1 MGYPDPPDFRSGEPL
16 AAWFLI
22 NLGEGRTLGVAT
34 QGETANKRIQRALNE
49 YSAGRSS
56 VFGAPL
62 TVDGIIGDRTLA
74 ALEVAAREHEAA
86 DPGGGYGQIRSVI
99 QGDRR
104 ARRISPL
111 SYRWGLWLAYV
122 RPDAT
127 MRGRTYGDVV
137 VPANAQYPLFGQAPD
152 DDRDAGGANLQAV
165 TWLLNVQD
173 PPRPP
178 SRSQTRT
185 PVGSPAPQTVTTGR
199 EPGTTGTTGAPSS
212 STGAIA
218 PAPSGTLSRTSTA
231 ATSILETQYAGVAG
245 KWWLLG
251 ALAVGA
257 GYLAMKGGGG
267 GRRRRSGRAAMLSGS
282 RARRASRRYSRRRAR

>member
-22 NLGEGRTLGVAT
+22 GLGEGRTLGVAT
-34 QGETANKRIQRALNE
+34 QGETANKRIQQALNA
-49 YSAGRSS
+49 YFQGRN
-56 VFGAPL
+56 VVQQVV
-62 TVDGIIGDRTLA
+62 VDGVIGDRTLA

-86 DPGGGYGQIRSVI
+86 DPGGGYGQIKSVI

-104 ARRISPL
+104 ARRLSPL

-178 SRSQTRT
+178 SRSETRT

-199 EPGTTGTTGAPSS
+199 EPGTTGAPSS
-212 STGAIA
+212 STGAIT

-231 ATSILETQYAGVAG
+231 ATSMLETQYAGVAG

-267 GRRRRSGRAAMLSGS
+267 GGRRRRSGRAAMRSGS
-282 RARRASRRYSRRRAR
+282 RTRRASRRYSRRRAR